1 MVRVI
6 FLSVVAAL
14 AAGCSGGVNFGLAG
28 LFVIATAEELRD
40 PRPFPS
46 ISAIYDWTG
55 GKPVPPLAPERRVHE
70 QDCSQ
75 PLEDPAANLKCR

>member
-6 FLSVVAAL
+6 AIALVAAL
-14 AAGCSGGVNFGLAG
+14 AAGCAGHVNFGLAG
-28 LFVIATAEELRD
+28 MFIISTAEELRD

-46 ISAIYDWTG
+46 FSAFYDWTG
-55 GKPVPPLAPERRVHE
+55 SKPVPPLAPERRVHE

-75 PLEDPAANLKCR
+75 PLEDSTANLKCR